1 MIDKT
6 KKLIV
11 LMPPK
16 TASNSIRVL
25 LEQHGYFFSKD
36 SKKTN
41 YPQIHLRLSEIV
53 DFYNINNLDE
63 YRIIQITRNPYHRYV
78 SSFYFQKKII
88 PQNFSVKFKDYTL
101 EEFSNHLLESKKT
114 NNFIDNFYGDSLFVN
129 HTINNGISWGG
140 TRFYD
145 KQIDWNDLGMDVK
158 YFKLENIINDISELE
173 KFLNLPIKTLP
184 LINSQGLNV
193 DYLSLI
199 TPKIQNIVI
208 ELFGEDFDK
217 FNYSK

>member
-1 MIDKT
+1 
-6 KKLIV
+6 
-11 LMPPK
+11 
-16 TASNSIRVL
+16 
-25 LEQHGYFFSKD
+25 
-36 SKKTN
+36 
-41 YPQIHLRLSEIV
+41 
-53 DFYNINNLDE
+53 
-63 YRIIQITRNPYHRYV
+63 
-78 SSFYFQKKII
+78 
-88 PQNFSVKFKDYTL
+88 
-101 EEFSNHLLESKKT
+101 
-114 NNFIDNFYGDSLFVN
+114 
-129 HTINNGISWGG
+129 
-140 TRFYD
+140 
-145 KQIDWNDLGMDVK
+145 MDVK